1 MLEPGLD
8 KFSPTALFVTRLNRL
23 TCIASVQRTLQ
34 NDRYKENKS
43 KEAKQNKA
51 VPAKPPP
58 GHLNMHESS

>member
-8 KFSPTALFVTRLNRL
+8 EFCPPALFVTGLNRL
-23 TCIASVQRTLQ
+23 TCIAFVQRTLQ

-43 KEAKQNKA
+43 EEAKQNNA